1 MILIFSFCLINI
13 LFLNFIKCDI
23 PVHCLSRHVEGKWE
37 IHLGLLKK
45 KKNSKQ
51 KSIEG
56 VTWNDG
62 VARNIMED
70 KQKGNHNNDN
80 NNNKNNDDNNDD
92 DNNDDDNNDD
102 DDDNYDYQCGYKRP
116 DNADYHDDLNPEN
129 EDTKKRFEEKDKR
142 FIVFNKDRSL
152 NILKENEE
160 INYTYS
166 GHWKIIYDEGLYIEV
181 YKENESK
188 EVYFSFFKFKQI
200 GDISYSYCNSLIM
213 GVVNKYSLDNNIW
226 NMSYEENIEEN
237 ITSDDK
243 NNNIHFFQDE
253 KKSIFNINDN
263 NKEINTNIS
272 HIYMLR
278 KNVTFFKIK
287 NNKTNKP
294 KRKGKRKKIKE
305 NIIITKG
312 SSNNNNTNLIPND
325 DNYNKMVKEKNFFE
339 LIDYYNDNYINS
351 DHLQM
356 QKYCWYAKK
365 VEKNSEQPTNKIPIQ
380 SISPLSVN
388 ADEYNKL
395 YNEKKK
401 NNIIKKH
408 ENNNVSILND
418 DNNLQDNIIHLRR
431 DKNMITKYKTGLLI
445 MNNNNKYEKKN
456 SLFYKYKDKNIN
468 LKNFNWYNKED
479 IKMRLGLY
487 IKILDDAI
495 DQKDCGSCYANS
507 AAFIINSRVRIKY
520 NYIKNIDSL
529 FFSNEQLIFCD
540 IFNQGC
546 NGGYIYLSLKY
557 AYENFLYTQK
567 CFQKYKNKNIYN
579 TKRDDSEYY
588 NELHN
593 ADDNSLLCD
602 TFNLFK
608 MKHEQNKLNKIKIK
622 QQISMDTTNDSNN
635 EEEYKEKNDD
645 NGHLLLLSSSSYE
658 VKDDNKKKNKIN
670 NIQTNNI
677 MNNNN
682 NNNHNNNNNN
692 SSSNISEDVLNENY
706 ILMDQ
711 YQYNNNIDTYDISKL
726 NSCDVKINIS
736 KFEYLDIQNEE
747 ELKKYIYYN
756 GPVAAAI
763 EPSTEFIGYK
773 KGIISGNYIKMQDG
787 NKNNAYIWNKVDHAV
802 VIVGWGEDTFHNFIK
817 KNNLSKEQIKN
828 ISTIIEKN
836 KNNNNND
843 NNNNDNIIKYWKVL
857 NSWGVKWGN
866 KGYFYILRNNNSF
879 NIKSYILAC
888 DVNLFVKQQ

>member
-56 VTWNDG
+56 VTWNDRVVG
-62 VARNIMED
+62 DIKED
-70 KQKGNHNNDN
+70 EQKGNHNNDN
-80 NNNKNNDDNNDD
+80 
-92 DNNDDDNNDD
+92 NNDD

-116 DNADYHDDLNPEN
+116 DNADYHDNLNPEN

-152 NILKENEE
+152 NILKENDE

-237 ITSDDK
+237 ITTDDK
-243 NNNIHFFQDE
+243 NNNIHFIQDE

-263 NKEINTNIS
+263 NKEINSNIS

-278 KNVTFFKIK
+278 KNVTFLKME

-294 KRKGKRKKIKE
+294 KRKRKKIKE
-305 NIIITKG
+305 KIIITKG
-312 SSNNNNTNLIPND
+312 NNNNNNTNLIRND

-351 DHLQM
+351 NHLQI

-388 ADEYNKL
+388 ADEYNKI

-401 NNIIKKH
+401 NNIIKKY
-408 ENNNVSILND
+408 ENNNVSIL
-418 DNNLQDNIIHLRR
+418 NNLQDNIIHLRTN
-431 DKNMITKYKTGLLI
+431 KNIFTKYNKGLLI
-445 MNNNNKYEKKN
+445 MNNNNNKYEKRN

-479 IKMRLGLY
+479 IKMRLGHY

-529 FFSNEQLIFCD
+529 FFSNEQLINCD

-567 CFQKYKNKNIYN
+567 CFQKYKNKNMYHN
-579 TKRDDSEYY
+579 NGDDFEYF
-588 NELHN
+588 NELYNVH
-593 ADDNSLLCD
+593 DNSLLCD
-602 TFNLFK
+602 TFNVFK
-608 MKHEQNKLNKIKIK
+608 MKHEQNKRNKIKIK
-622 QQISMDTTNDSNN
+622 QQISMDTNNDSNN
-635 EEEYKEKNDD
+635 DEEYKKKNDNND
-645 NGHLLLLSSSSYE
+645 HLLLLSSSSYE
-658 VKDDNKKKNKIN
+658 VKDDNKKNNKIN
-670 NIQTNNI
+670 SIQTNNK

-682 NNNHNNNNNN
+682 NNN
-692 SSSNISEDVLNENY
+692 SNISEDVLNENY
-706 ILMDQ
+706 ILIDQ
-711 YQYNNNIDTYDISKL
+711 DKYNNNINTYDISKL

-802 VIVGWGEDTFHNFIK
+802 VIVGWGQDIFHNFIK

-828 ISTIIEKN
+828 LSKIIE
-836 KNNNNND
+836 NNNNN
-843 NNNNDNIIKYWKVL
+843 NNNHNIIKYWKVL
-857 NSWGVKWGN
+857 NSWGVNWGN